1 MNKSRDT
8 RWIHLSDLHIGLP
21 ENQWV
26 NDALQKELVYF
37 LKNDIG
43 RVDFILITGDIIHQ
57 GQYDKRKTVDITKKF
72 FEKLKEI
79 TSNIVFCAGNHD
91 YKRSFERYRILRDWE
106 IETNKKS
113 KEEVYASKLRPD
125 FSEYVE
131 ICKELT
137 REDNSI
143 SEHTY
148 IYRINN
154 INIIVLNTSVFCG
167 QPVLN
172 ERNEIIGE
180 KENDIKVDDTYKIW
194 VTQSD
199 LPSVEDVPQENPTI
213 IIGHHPLEMFDPIC
227 RKYIE
232 EFIHTLNAQ
241 YLCGHI
247 HKTIQTNIHGMIQSA
262 SAGLFRDNYNT
273 PSFTYNILRNNR
285 NEKIEKTLFTYEN
298 FVWRQKISSYNINY
312 CCYKNLDEATPY
324 IAKDIDKS
332 KFLYFYGLQASSLKP
347 ESAYIGSAIKHNEN
361 LDMKFLVA
369 NPYCSPVINRIQQIP
384 DFENVMSKSFN
395 VKWNDIKNMVS
406 SKSSY
411 RTNDNFVKIKYHEFP
426 LVFRSI
432 ITDNSLYI
440 GLYENK
446 DSSESKMYKFDNNTD
461 IYLALKMHFDYVWG
475 ICSDKLPLVPPAKY
489 RIFNENNDFFVTPS
503 LVINVTDKC
512 NMNCVYCPDGGENL
526 CKDIGTCD
534 LDAIKCL
541 IRTFRSSINN
551 YDDAVLRITGG
562 EPFDKE
568 VSIKTIKI
576 LKEAKNNN
584 YNKIVLCTNG
594 TNFKEIFRQQE
605 NKKILESIKDIL
617 LLKISIDS
625 LNNKTFKE
633 ITRVDLLEKIKSN
646 INYAKN
652 LGFKIELNVVA
663 TKFNVHEIID
673 LYKFSSKLK
682 LIGIKVLTVNDFG
695 GRVDLSKCVDEFTNK
710 ELVRL
715 VENLEKDPSFTNH
728 FNVFL
733 NDNKGVAM
741 KKFEDHD
748 GCMITIVDHN
758 NSESSITPNRL
769 FCKECFSCEYY
780 PASDEVSTG
789 LVKPCATGV
798 MSLTMRQDGMLS
810 FCRLQDA
817 ENSIKDKNQEDI
829 ENIVKN
835 QLKHFQ
841 HCFIYR
847 KDID

>member
-1 MNKSRDT
+1 MNKLRDT
-8 RWIHLSDLHIGLP
+8 RWIHLSDLHIGLS

-26 NDALQKELVYF
+26 NDTLQKELVYF
-37 LKNDIG
+37 INNDIG
-43 RVDFILITGDIIHQ
+43 RVDFILVTGDIIHQ
-57 GQYDKRKTVDITKKF
+57 GQYDKKRTVDITRGF
-72 FEKLKEI
+72 FEKVKEI
-79 TSNIVFCAGNHD
+79 TPNIVFCAGNHD
-91 YKRSFERYRILRDWE
+91 YKRSLERYRILRDWE

-113 KEEVYASKLRPD
+113 KAEVYASKLRPD
-125 FSEYVE
+125 FAEYVE

-137 REDNSI
+137 SKDNPI
-143 SEHTY
+143 CEHTY
-148 IYRINN
+148 IYEINN
-154 INIIVLNTSVFCG
+154 INIIVLNTSVFSG
-167 QPVLN
+167 QPILN
-172 ERNEIIGE
+172 DRNEIFDKRVDEIE
-180 KENDIKVDDTYKIW
+180 VDDTYKIW
-194 VTQSD
+194 VTEND
-199 LPSVEDVPQENPTI
+199 LPSVGGIARENPTI
-213 IIGHHPLEMFDPIC
+213 IIGHHPLEMFNPIC
-227 RKYIE
+227 RKYME

-247 HKTIQTNIHGMIQSA
+247 HKNIQTNIHGMIENI
-262 SAGLFRDNYNT
+262 SAGLFQDNYNT
-273 PSFTYNILRNNR
+273 PSFTYNILRSNR
-285 NEKIEKTLFTYEN
+285 NEKIEKTLFIYED
-298 FVWRQKISSYNINY
+298 FVWKQKINNTNYYN
-312 CCYKNLDEATPY
+312 YKNLDEATPD
-324 IAKDIDKS
+324 IATDIYKS

-347 ESAYIGSAIKHNEN
+347 DSAYIGSAIKHNKN

-369 NPYCSPVINRIQQIP
+369 NPYCSTVINRIQQIP
-384 DFENVMSKSFN
+384 DFENVMSKNFN
-395 VKWNDIKNMVS
+395 IKWNDIKNVVS
-406 SKSSY
+406 SKASY
-411 RTNDNFVKIKYHEFP
+411 RINNNFVKIKYHEFP

-440 GLYENK
+440 GLYEDK
-446 DSSESKMYKFDNNTD
+446 DSSESKMYKFENNTD
-461 IYLALKMHFDYVWG
+461 IYSTFKMHFEYAWG

-512 NMNCVYCPDGGENL
+512 NMNCVYCPEGGENL
-526 CKDIGTCD
+526 CNGIGTCD
-534 LDAIKCL
+534 VNAIKCL

-562 EPFDKE
+562 EPFDKDACK
-568 VSIKTIKI
+568 KTIEI

-594 TNFKEIFRQQE
+594 SYLKEIFKQHE
-605 NKKILESIKDIL
+605 NRKILESIKDNL

-625 LNNKTFKE
+625 LNNNTFRE

-646 INYAKN
+646 INFAKN

-663 TKFNVHEIID
+663 TKFNIHEIMD
-673 LYKFSSKLK
+673 LYKFSSKFK

-695 GRVDLSKCVDEFTNK
+695 GRVDLSKCVDESTNK

-715 VENLEKDPSFTNH
+715 VETLEKNPNFTNH

-741 KKFEDHD
+741 KKFEDQD

-769 FCKECFSCEYY
+769 FCKECYSCEYF

-789 LVKPCATGV
+789 LVKPCATGI

-810 FCRLQDA
+810 FCRLQDTK
-817 ENSIKDKNQEDI
+817 NSIKDKKRAEDI